1 MPPMSREMVC
11 MAIDLRKE
19 EELGNMK
26 ITDISVLYVA
36 VHHVRGLS
44 IVHTDNGDLCCPYRD
59 VQNAVLNQSIRALT
73 RGKKL
78 KCILR
83 LDKVAHDLMHARLV
97 IPS

>member
-44 IVHTDNGDLCCPYRD
+44 IVRTVKIGIC
-59 VQNAVLNQSIRALT
+59 AVRTGMCRMLY
-73 RGKKL
+73 
-78 KCILR
+78 
-83 LDKVAHDLMHARLV
+83 
-97 IPS
+97 

>member
-44 IVHTDNGDLCCPYRD
+44 IVHTDKWRSVQSVQGCAECCIESEYKN
-59 VQNAVLNQSIRALT
+59 VNAREKMVEVHTQA
-73 RGKKL
+73 
-78 KCILR
+78 
-83 LDKVAHDLMHARLV
+83 
-97 IPS
+97 

>member
-44 IVHTDNGDLCCPYRD
+44 IVHTVTNL
-59 VQNAVLNQSIRALT
+59 Q
-73 RGKKL
+73 
-78 KCILR
+78 
-83 LDKVAHDLMHARLV
+83 
-97 IPS
+97 